1 MSKNPDW
8 RLKATSFDVA
18 FSLCDIYFI
27 SAEFVKEGGRPGQ
40 EGLFRIQGQPLAG
53 VPAMLQ
59 ASLSAVA
66 TKTAEFY
73 LVNES
78 GERVQKLR
86 MKPVTVDREFLE
98 FVETVELPK
107 TPFRVAIMER
117 DSQDRQYQRTPI
129 DL

>member
-1 MSKNPDW
+1 
-8 RLKATSFDVA
+8 
-18 FSLCDIYFI
+18 
-27 SAEFVKEGGRPGQ
+27 
-40 EGLFRIQGQPLAG
+40 
-53 VPAMLQ
+53 MLQ
-59 ASLSAVA
+59 ASLPAAA

-86 MKPVTVDREFLE
+86 MKPVTADREFLE
-98 FVETVELPK
+98 FVEAVELPT

-117 DSQDRQYQRTPI
+117 DPWDRQYQGTPI